1 MRKRENERRDDS
13 GGRERKTVMR
23 ARAGCVC
30 VCGGGANAR
39 QSSHANWLQWITF

>member
-30 VCGGGANAR
+30 VCVEGGLMLDRAVMLIGY
-39 QSSHANWLQWITF
+39 SG

>member
-30 VCGGGANAR
+30 VWRGGLMLDRAVMLIGY
-39 QSSHANWLQWITF
+39 SG

>member
-1 MRKRENERRDDS
+1 MRKRENERRNDS

-30 VCGGGANAR
+30 VEGGLMLDRAVMLIGY
-39 QSSHANWLQWITF
+39 SG